1 MEYLDF
7 WVTHDGVKPIN
18 IKIEAITNMA
28 PPTSRIEVQKFI
40 GVINYYRDMRPKRSH
55 ALAPLTKLI
64 SIKRKFRWTQFEQY
78 AFDEIKQIVARDTL
92 LTYSYFNKAFKIHT
106 DANASQL
113 GAVISHKVKPIAL
126 YSIKLTD
133 TPKR

>member
-1 MEYLDF
+1 M
-7 WVTHDGVKPIN
+7 G
-18 IKIEAITNMA
+18 KIE
-28 PPTSRIEVQKFI
+28 E
-40 GVINYYRDMRPKRSH
+40 
-55 ALAPLTKLI
+55 
-64 SIKRKFRWTQFEQY
+64 Y
-78 AFDEIKQIVARDTL
+78 AFDKIKRTVARNTL
-92 LTYSYFNKAFKIHT
+92 LMYPYFNKAFKIYT